1 MAKKIPN
8 IRFKGFEGEW
18 EERTLGSMGET
29 YNGLSGKTKNDFGH
43 GEAQFVTYMNV
54 FSNPVA
60 SPDGIDHVEID
71 PSQNEVKKG
80 DILFTTSSETPDEVG
95 MSSVWMEDMPNT
107 YLNSFCFGYRPHEP
121 IDPYFAAY
129 LMRSSKIRND
139 FYFLAQGI
147 SRFNISKQKAMD
159 IETNIPMSDEQQK
172 IGEFFQQLD
181 ELIGAK
187 EQELEKLRQMKLAL
201 LDKMFPNE
209 EEIAPPIRFK
219 GFTEKWLKIRLR
231 DMFDFSLPHYSHSRD
246 QLNYNEGDVQNVH
259 YGDILIRYGE
269 VIRAE
274 SDSIPFITSERS
286 DNYKNAKLLDGDIIF
301 ADTAEDETCGKAVEI
316 TNIGGRTIIAG
327 LHTFVARP
335 KKDFGSKYLGYFFNS
350 NAFHNQLLP
359 LMQGTKVLSVSKPS
373 VEDTFIF
380 FPLAIQEQRLIGDF
394 FRSQDEAINS
404 SKKEIA
410 KLRTIK
416 HACLQQMFA

>member
-18 EERTLGSMGET
+18 EEKKFGEKLNST
-29 YNGLSGKTKNDFGH
+29 PYKEYIKTPTRNGK
-43 GEAQFVTYMNV
+43 Y
-54 FSNPVA
+54 PVIQQGDKPIIGYA
-60 SPDGIDHVEID
+60 DGIPITNYSDKVIFGDHTVSLYKPISPFFAATDGLRIFSMEGI
-71 PSQNEVKKG
+71 SQSLLYA
-80 DILFTTSSETPDEVG
+80 LFERFKPESHGYTRHTS
-95 MSSVWMEDMPNT
+95 
-107 YLNSFCFGYRPHEP
+107 YLNESTFSITQDE
-121 IDPYFAAY
+121 
-129 LMRSSKIRND
+129 
-139 FYFLAQGI
+139 
-147 SRFNISKQKAMD
+147 
-159 IETNIPMSDEQQK
+159 DEQLK

-246 QLNYNEGDVQNVH
+246 QLNYHEGDVQNVH

-404 SKKEIA
+404 SKEEIA
-410 KLRTIK
+410 KLRTLK
-416 HACLQQMFA
+416 QACLQQMFA

>member
-1 MAKKIPN
+1 MAKKEPK

-29 YNGLSGKTKNDFGH
+29 YNGLSGKTKSDFGH

-71 PSQNEVKKG
+71 SSQNEVKKG

-95 MSSVWMEDMPNT
+95 MSSVWMEDTPNT
-107 YLNSFCFGYRPHEP
+107 YLNSFCFGYRPNAP

-129 LMRSSKIRND
+129 LMRSPKIRND

-159 IETNIPMSDEQQK
+159 IEITIPKGDEQQK

-187 EQELEKLRQMKLAL
+187 EQELEKLRQMKQAL
-201 LDKMFPNE
+201 LDKMFPSD

-219 GFTEKWLKIRLR
+219 GFTKRWLKIRLR

-246 QLNYNEGDVQNVH
+246 QLNNSEGDVQNVH

-269 VIRAE
+269 VIHAE
-274 SDSIPFITSERS
+274 SDNIPFIMSERS
-286 DNYKNAKLLDGDIIF
+286 DNYKNAKLQDGDILF

-316 TNIGGRTIIAG
+316 TKIGGRTIIAG

-335 KKDFGSKYLGYFFNS
+335 KKEFGSKYLGYFFNS

-380 FPLAIQEQRLIGDF
+380 FPLDIQEQRLIGNF
-394 FRSQDEAINS
+394 FHSQDETINS
-404 SKKEIA
+404 SKEEIA
-410 KLRTIK
+410 KLRTLK